1 MSQTICREHLTCDG
15 PGCEL
20 LGPTKRCS
28 KCHCSFYCSVECQ
41 KRHWRQEHKA
51 DCRDIGWFREQNVA
65 RISGES
71 KGSVV
76 SNDEEEAPN
85 VTEPARPTAVGDT
98 SSCLICLEE
107 PIVDPYTIPGCGHAF
122 CFKCL
127 QQWQGFTK
135 NEGWSDVTRDDGR
148 IVRSGPAVTCPA
160 CRAAAPD
167 IEQSILEKAFQL
179 SRQANRQSLCE
190 SEQKELRE
198 DAMLELN
205 KIIASKDASTGIS
218 AMLASAEILLAL
230 ERPEEA
236 VTLLEDVVAFH
247 EQGEETT
254 IKADALADR
263 AKEAELAGRDDE
275 ADRLYNEA
283 MALLQAGGRRL
294 SIDQSFDMYIF
305 YAECLE
311 ATENWSGAKDAY
323 IEKIFKKVMDDPTVA
338 SPIQQRKMFMGLS
351 RCCYHLTEYDKAIDA
366 GSAAIEMNRH
376 FPQVHKYVALAQ
388 KASGDLDEAR
398 KTMARAVCYET
409 PWDEEN
415 KREVMELYQQLMD
428 EEN

>member
-1 MSQTICREHLTCDG
+1 M
-15 PGCEL
+15 
-20 LGPTKRCS
+20 
-28 KCHCSFYCSVECQ
+28 
-41 KRHWRQEHKA
+41 
-51 DCRDIGWFREQNVA
+51 A

-71 KGSVV
+71 KGSAV
-76 SNDEEEAPN
+76 SNDEEETPN
-85 VTEPARPTAVGDT
+85 VSEPATAVGDT
-98 SSCLICLEE
+98 SSCLICLGE

-122 CFKCL
+122 CFGCL

-135 NEGWSDVTRDDGR
+135 NEGWSDVTTDDGR
-148 IVRSGPAVTCPA
+148 TVRSGPAITCPA

-179 SRQANRQSLCE
+179 SRQANRQGLCE

-198 DAMLELN
+198 NAMLELK

-218 AMLASAEILLAL
+218 AKCTSADILLAL

-254 IKADALADR
+254 VKADALADR

-275 ADRLYNEA
+275 AERLYNEA
-283 MALLQAGGRRL
+283 TALLQAGCRRL
-294 SIDQSFDMYIF
+294 SLDKSFDMYIF

-311 ATENWSGAKDAY
+311 ATENWEGAKDAY
-323 IEKIFKKVMDDPTVA
+323 IEKIFKKVMDDHTVA
-338 SPIQQRKMFMGLS
+338 SPIQTRKMFMGLS
-351 RCCYHLTEYDKAIDA
+351 RCCYHLSEYDKAIDA

-388 KASGDLDEAR
+388 KASATYL
-398 KTMARAVCYET
+398 
-409 PWDEEN
+409 
-415 KREVMELYQQLMD
+415 
-428 EEN
+428 